1 MLSLLLQVLI
11 QYLERIPL
19 ITVTSQIRETVGSI
33 IFCRKIF
40 LNIRFLSYNNLYI
53 PRFTLII
60 RSDNRY
66 FYQWVEDVSNW
77 ATFIPN

>member
-19 ITVTSQIRETVGSI
+19 ITVTSQIRETIGST